1 MPTAG
6 VEPAAIEAVTLAPTA
21 VIALATAIQASP
33 WSSDHYGG
41 TLATSAATA
50 LGAAPAPAPS
60 AAAPAPAPVVT
71 VPPAITSVNP
81 TSLVRSTST
90 QAVTINGSG
99 FKAGLKI
106 VLTAGGTSTTIQGTA
121 ITSVATGKVVAQVS
135 PGNTARVYS
144 VQVINSDGKTSNTG
158 SLTVK

>member
-1 MPTAG
+1 MDGKVSPTSSL
-6 VEPAAIEAVTLAPTA
+6 AVTAP
-21 VIALATAIQASP
+21 V
-33 WSSDHYGG
+33 
-41 TLATSAATA
+41 
-50 LGAAPAPAPS
+50 

-71 VPPAITSVNP
+71 APPAITSVNP

-90 QAVTINGSG
+90 QAVTINGTG